1 MRRLKLLVP
10 CVSGV
15 FVLVWLCAA
24 QQQGPL
30 PQQDPSQTVAKKKNA
45 TGSDTTGSGDAGA
58 TNPDLPKIPSVYKK
72 DKNAPAP
79 GDVPTFKADVD
90 VVTLDVAV
98 VDNNGAFIPAI
109 PAVKFRVLEDNVPQ
123 QIRKVELGEAPITVA
138 LLVEFSQVF
147 QHLYGYTWFQT
158 LELAFGFSGTLKAND
173 YMAVIAYDIKPEILC
188 DFTTDRNA
196 IHEALQRMTIPAW
209 REANMFDAVTDTA
222 DRMSGIEGRKAILL
236 ITSGIDTFSKITYD
250 QARKSLQQSGVPVYS
265 ISLRGLQRAIQGD
278 SINELQW
285 DNELKTFAK
294 ETGGQAFFPRFE
306 GEYGA
311 IFQQVHEALRH
322 QYVITYSSSN
332 KNHDGAFRKLKV
344 DLVDTD
350 GKPLAMRD
358 AKGKPIKYQVIYK
371 AGYKAQRDVE

>member
-1 MRRLKLLVP
+1 MRHLKIALP
-10 CVSGV
+10 CALAVS
-15 FVLVWLCAA
+15 VLAWLCAA
-24 QQQGPL
+24 QQQGPIQ
-30 PQQDPSQTVAKKKNA
+30 QQDPSQTVAKKKTA
-45 TGSDTTGSGDAGA
+45 TPDNPTGG
-58 TNPDLPKIPSVYKK
+58 PDDSNLPKIPSAYKK
-72 DKNAPAP
+72 DKTEP
-79 GDVPTFKADVD
+79 GEVPTFKADVD

-98 VDNNGAFIPAI
+98 VDNNGQFIPAI

-123 QIRKVELGEAPITVA
+123 QVRRVELGEAPMTIA

-147 QHLYGYTWFQT
+147 QQLYGYTWYQT
-158 LELAFGFSGTLKAND
+158 LQLSWGFASTLKKDD

-188 DFTTDRNA
+188 DFTTDRNQ
-196 IHEALQRMTIPAW
+196 IHEALSRMTIPAW

-265 ISLRGLQRAIQGD
+265 ISLRGWQRAMRNDTI
-278 SINELQW
+278 SELQW

-294 ETGGQAFFPRFE
+294 ETGGQSFFPRFE

-311 IFQQVHEALRH
+311 IFQQVQESLRH
-322 QYVITYSSSN
+322 QYVLTYSPSN
-332 KNHDGAFRKLKV
+332 KAHDGSFRKIKV

-350 GKPLAMRD
+350 GKPLAIRD
-358 AKGKPIKYQVIYK
+358 AKGKPIKYSVIAK
-371 AGYKAQRDVE
+371 SGYKAQHEVE